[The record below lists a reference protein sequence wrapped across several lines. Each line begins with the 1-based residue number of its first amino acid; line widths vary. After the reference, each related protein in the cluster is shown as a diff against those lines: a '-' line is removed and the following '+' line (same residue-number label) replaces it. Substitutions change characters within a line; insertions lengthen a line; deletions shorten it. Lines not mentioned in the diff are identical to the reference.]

1 MPRLKCTFRE
11 FIEIIEAN
19 GFEIVSGRTTGS
31 HRQYKRSAN
40 KGETRLVTV
49 AYHNIND
56 DVLPGTLSS
65 MIRQSGLPK
74 RLLRK

>member
-11 FIEIIEAN
+11 FITIIEQHK
-19 GFEIVSGRTTGS
+19 FYFFRQEGS
-31 HRQYKRSAN
+31 HRQYKDPSG
-40 KGETRLVTV
+40 KVVTV

-56 DVLPGTLSS
+56 AILLKTLES

-74 RLLRK
+74 RLFRK

>member
-1 MPRLKCTFRE
+1 LKQTASRSCLAAR
-11 FIEIIEAN
+11 
-19 GFEIVSGRTTGS
+19 RGS
-31 HRQYKRSAN
+31 HRQYKRTAN
-40 KGETRLVTV
+40 EGETRLVTV

-74 RLLRK
+74 RLFRK